1 MSIYQ
6 EECVKSPKGTMSQEL
21 WRFTEERADKNLQ
34 EALWSQGDGWHLT
47 HLRKMRKYLK
57 VGIEVGTGHPGQSEQ
72 NNQMWTWKSSG
83 CVRETMGCV
92 QDNGSSSLTR
102 G

>member
-47 HLRKMRKYLK
+47 HL
-57 VGIEVGTGHPGQSEQ
+57 
-72 NNQMWTWKSSG
+72 
-83 CVRETMGCV
+83 
-92 QDNGSSSLTR
+92 
-102 G
+102 